1 MQVTDKALYN
11 LVKKYHVTKLLFV
24 SYFIALAL
32 IIYFLFITIF
42 GQKGLIEYFSLKNQI
57 ENKEAIKEEL
67 LNKMNVKKNMVDGM
81 NTNSLDID
89 LLDEQARKNLGYVGK
104 NEVVIYQDN
113 KNQGEQNES
122 KK

>member
-1 MQVTDKALYN
+1 MDNKILYN
-11 LVKKYHVTKLLFV
+11 LVKKYNINKLLFV
-24 SYFIALAL
+24 SYFIAFA
-32 IIYFLFITIF
+32 IIFYFIIITIF
-42 GQKGLIEYFSLKNQI
+42 GQKGLVQYFALKKQI
-57 ENKEAIKEEL
+57 ENKEIIKEEL
-67 LNKMNVKKNMVDGM
+67 SEKLNVKKGMVEGM

-113 KNQGEQNES
+113 DKNKGAQDGT

>member
-1 MQVTDKALYN
+1 MQTTDKTLYN
-11 LVKKYHVTKLLFV
+11 LVKKYHITKLLFI
-24 SYFIALAL
+24 SYFIAFAL
-32 IIYFLFITIF
+32 ILYFFIITIF
-42 GQKGLIEYFSLKNQI
+42 GQKGLITYFSLKNQI
-57 ENKEAIKEEL
+57 ENKEAAKEEL

-81 NTNSLDID
+81 NTNSLDVD

-113 KNQGEQNES
+113 KQGEKNES